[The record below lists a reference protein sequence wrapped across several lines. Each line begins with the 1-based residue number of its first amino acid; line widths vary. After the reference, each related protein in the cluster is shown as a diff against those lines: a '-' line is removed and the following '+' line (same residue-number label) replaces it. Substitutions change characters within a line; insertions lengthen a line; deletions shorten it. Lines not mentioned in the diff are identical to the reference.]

1 MKDADSFISA
11 DIFPLKLTD
20 KCCKALELMNEW
32 SVCNLPVL
40 NKELQLVGY
49 VSSEDL
55 AFPEND
61 NDPIGDYLRNDVQYK
76 LGVGQS
82 VFDLL
87 RDIGESRLSA
97 YAMVDNTDN
106 FLGVADLRHIMKKLA
121 SFISFSQLGAALSVE
136 MVSRDYSISEIGR
149 IIESNDMKLIGLFV
163 RNAENEGKIEV
174 LIKVN
179 KTDVK
184 SLLATF
190 NRYNY
195 VVQVLNVNKEDI
207 DYLKDRYDSFMKYL
221 DI

>member
-32 SVCNLPVL
+32 SLSHLPVL

-49 VSSEDL
+49 VSTEDL

-61 NDPIGDYLRNDVQYK
+61 NDPVGDYLRNDVQYK
-76 LGVGQS
+76 LGVNQS
-82 VFDLL
+82 IFDLL

-97 YAMVDNTDN
+97 YAMVDSSDN

-121 SFISFSQLGAALSVE
+121 SFISFSQLGATLAVE
-136 MVSRDYSISEIGR
+136 MASRDYSISEIGR

-163 RNAENEGKIEV
+163 RNADVEGKIEV

-195 VVQVLNVNKEDI
+195 IVHVLNINKEDI

>member
-32 SVCNLPVL
+32 SVSHLPVL

-49 VSSEDL
+49 VSTEDL

-61 NDPIGDYLRNDVQYK
+61 NDPVGDYLRNDVQYK
-76 LGVGQS
+76 LGVNQS
-82 VFDLL
+82 IFDLL

-97 YAMVDNTDN
+97 YAMVDSSDN

-121 SFISFSQLGAALSVE
+121 SFISFSQLGATLAVE
-136 MVSRDYSISEIGR
+136 MASRDYSISEIGR

-163 RNAENEGKIEV
+163 RNADVEGKIEV

-195 VVQVLNVNKEDI
+195 VVHVLNINKEDI